1 LWNALRT
8 SYTPLAGEGLPAL
21 GRLERSATTPGGR
34 VRILLR
40 ELLMH
45 GAAFDEAGWDMITEA
60 LTIQMKLLTDQP
72 LKVAGLE
79 FTPAAEAPAA
89 AGGVPRNSIT
99 VPTVQ
104 AIAGTIQSAKGETH
118 AATLI
123 LECLEK
129 NGRKFDVSEV
139 LRMVAEKSDPQR
151 ELKSVQAAAQLIFVG
166 ATRPTHLLVFAA
178 HRDRGKRYAETM
190 IDAGWYIRDLTER

>member
-1 LWNALRT
+1 
-8 SYTPLAGEGLPAL
+8 
-21 GRLERSATTPGGR
+21 
-34 VRILLR
+34 
-40 ELLMH
+40 MH